1 MFLSAGVYLD
11 WGLSAGVHEGAPSL
25 LLTPA
30 PPPDPPPPPAHGK
43 PVAKSPC
50 LAMSAR
56 RGWPWVLFRDGV
68 NSEPLEEYFVDVE
81 TVILFFVECVLKPLV
96 HEGAIFHNRPILRPQ
111 IRCLWNKSFLSFGNY
126 FFLSSFKLQFS
137 STDTVNFISRGS
149 DIPQSVEKIYIS
161 TWSLSESFVVKSK

>member
-1 MFLSAGVYLD
+1 M
-11 WGLSAGVHEGAPSL
+11 
-25 LLTPA
+25 
-30 PPPDPPPPPAHGK
+30 
-43 PVAKSPC
+43 KSPC
-50 LAMSAR
+50 VSQCRCLLGLSTVHESAVAPHTGSPAR
-56 RGWPWVLFRDGV
+56 SAPTARSWQRAPVLPWAPGEAGHEFC
-68 NSEPLEEYFVDVE
+68 SEMALILSLWRNILLSWHR
-81 TVILFFVECVLKPLV
+81 ILFFVECVLKPLV

>member
-1 MFLSAGVYLD
+1 MCFSVQVFTWTEDWALLSMRAPRPCSSHRLPRQIRPHRPLMANPWQRAPVLPWAPGEAGHEFCSEMALI
-11 WGLSAGVHEGAPSL
+11 LSLWRNIL
-25 LLTPA
+25 LSW
-30 PPPDPPPPPAHGK
+30 H
-43 PVAKSPC
+43 
-50 LAMSAR
+50 R
-56 RGWPWVLFRDGV
+56 
-68 NSEPLEEYFVDVE
+68 
-81 TVILFFVECVLKPLV
+81 ILFFVECVLKPLV